1 MSNLNK
7 DELTH
12 IINDA
17 AIQLIQTNQA
27 KLTIGAVKSRMYYI
41 GFCLVEA
48 ATNEQKIGDI
58 K

>member
-1 MSNLNK
+1 MAI

-27 KLTIGAVKSRMYYI
+27 KLSFTTIKQRMVHI
-41 GFCLVEA
+41 GSYLIESA
-48 ATNEQKIGDI
+48 AEDEKDD
-58 K
+58 